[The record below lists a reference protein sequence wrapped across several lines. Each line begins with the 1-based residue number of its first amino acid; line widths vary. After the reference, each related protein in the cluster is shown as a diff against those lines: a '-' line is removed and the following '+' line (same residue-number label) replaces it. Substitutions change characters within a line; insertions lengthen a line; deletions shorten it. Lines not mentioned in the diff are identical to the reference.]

1 MAPRVVRTLEAQL
14 PGTPVR
20 LIVAAAALV
29 AVASAWF
36 NVGFFSHDE
45 HFQILEF
52 AWYKLGRTPGDALA
66 WEFGA
71 RMRPALQPWL
81 AAGLFKGLEA
91 LGLFTPIF
99 AAFVLRVL
107 SGLLAIWISL
117 ELCIRTL
124 PSVRDASLRRLLL
137 PGMLFLWFLP
147 YVHGRFAS
155 ENWGGLLFFAGLCF
169 VLDAENAPEGRRST
183 VRFVLA
189 GLLWGAAFYCR
200 FQVGFAIAGA
210 GTWLLVVDRAP
221 LRSIAVLAAAFLAA
235 CALNVALDHWLYGE
249 WVFTPYNYVYT
260 NLVEGKAATFGT
272 QPWWFYVAQMLA
284 LLVPPFSV
292 LLVGLLIASVWLCP
306 RHVLVW
312 VVVPFLL
319 GHNLLGHK
327 ETRFLVPITYAIVP
341 LLVLGAD
348 RLPETL
354 RAKIARWPNP
364 RAARAAGRAFVALNL
379 LALAVMMFKP
389 SSETAIVYERL
400 YEESRKGPM
409 VLYTG
414 SLLPYSMAGNAVN
427 FYRPENVTVKTLG
440 SVSDLSM
447 AMAATPGRVFFFQ
460 QSLQPPDWMAA
471 GHIACTPVAR
481 TLPLWSRRFNLNN
494 WMSKMYQ
501 WSVFSVTTAE
511 TGGC

>member
-1 MAPRVVRTLEAQL
+1 MSFRVVRTLEAQL

-20 LIVAAAALV
+20 LIVAAAAIV

-66 WEFGA
+66 WEFAA

-99 AAFVLRVL
+99 AAFVLRVV
-107 SGLLAIWISL
+107 SGLLAVWISL
-117 ELCIRTL
+117 ELCVRTI
-124 PSVRDASLRRLLL
+124 PWVRDASLRRLML

-147 YVHGRFAS
+147 YTHGRFAS
-155 ENWGGLLFFAGLCF
+155 ENWGGLLFFGGLCF
-169 VLDAENAPEGRRST
+169 LLDIGDSPGRRPSS
-183 VRFVLA
+183 VRFALA

-200 FQVGFAIAGA
+200 FQVGLAIAGA
-210 GTWLLVVDRAP
+210 GAWLLVVDRAR
-221 LRSIAVLAAAFLAA
+221 LRSIGALAAAFLIA

-249 WVFTPYNYVYT
+249 WVFTPYNYLYT
-260 NLVEGKAATFGT
+260 NLVEGKAASFGT
-272 QPWWFYVAQMLA
+272 QAWWFYLAQMLG
-284 LLVPPFSV
+284 LLVPPFSP
-292 LLVGLLIASVWLCP
+292 LLVGVLIASVWLC
-306 RHVLVW
+306 RRNVLVW
-312 VVVPFLL
+312 AVVPFVI

-341 LLVLGAD
+341 LLVLSAD

-354 RAKIARWPNP
+354 RAKLARWPSP
-364 RAARAAGRAFVALNL
+364 RVAAAAGRTFVALNL

-400 YEESRKGPM
+400 YAESRKGPM
-409 VLYTG
+409 VLYTK

-427 FYRPENVTVKTLG
+427 FYRPENVTVKMLG
-440 SVSDLSM
+440 DVSELSM
-447 AMAATPGRVFFFQ
+447 AMAASPGRVFFFQ
-460 QSLQPPDWMAA
+460 QSLEPPDWMAA

-481 TLPLWSRRFNLNN
+481 TLPLWGRRFNLNN

-501 WSVFSVTTAE
+501 WSVFSVATAA